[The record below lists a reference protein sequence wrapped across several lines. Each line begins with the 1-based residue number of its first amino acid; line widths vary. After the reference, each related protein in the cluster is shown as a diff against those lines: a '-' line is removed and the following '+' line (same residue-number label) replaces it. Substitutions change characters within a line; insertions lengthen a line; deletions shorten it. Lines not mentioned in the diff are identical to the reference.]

1 MKKDFVPILVVP
13 AVPHEGG
20 IRFLYRKD
28 QIDIGP
34 EMAEEL
40 WKILKFCNGYN
51 TTELIAELSSVPLDE
66 VSEVLSELVE
76 LELVVDSREQ
86 YLHFHRI
93 RNYPTGF
100 NCNLSQDEVAE
111 YSASPRRST
120 KSGEVHSF
128 EKDENTFF
136 TGILRKRR
144 SYRSFSDKKLT
155 LKQVGNLCHFA
166 YFIKDHVVP
175 SGGALYPLRIYVLA
189 EKDQDG
195 FKAGYYE
202 YDAENDTLILFN
214 SEVDE
219 SQLKYCFNQ
228 EEMPFGSS
236 VQIVIAADLKRQPF
250 KYANRGYTLT
260 QIEVGHAAQ
269 NISLYCAEQGL
280 GSCEMGGVQDEPLK
294 RELELEDDIWPIIS
308 IPIGYPLNT
317 EAEPFN
323 KIRYVEENVGEG
335 KPVEKIWIK
344 VFGDDGSFFGAT
356 TAYHDEYGNE
366 QYAGATSPSYADA
379 VFKAT
384 VEGYERFLSSQVRSD
399 YFGEASNLKSWLH
412 PYDYFP
418 LTKEQAEKCGVS
430 YFTKDLLISWTLGR
444 KFDGTEVYIPSDIV
458 YYGQKTSRNR
468 IYFGHS
474 SGIAAYDNYKEAEER
489 VLVELIERDALMR
502 NWYSHESPNIIAEN
516 ILPIHVRKRIS
527 YWQKQNR
534 KIMILEMPSKYGWVF
549 EAIVVSN
556 KYPFFVSGAAAT
568 IKKVNIPDAINKAL
582 QEAEYNL
589 LLCINYPDN
598 SEINPKLVSIPT
610 DHGKVYHTGR
620 YAGMLSWL
628 WSGRKTECFA
638 ENAEWNIEDLK
649 KYLDVTTVDLSNPTY
664 KWSVVRVFSPK
675 LLQINFGFY
684 SAHYDRL
691 DLVVNEK
698 SLTMPHY
705 FA

>member
-1 MKKDFVPILVVP
+1 M
-13 AVPHEGG
+13 
-20 IRFLYRKD
+20 
-28 QIDIGP
+28 Q
-34 EMAEEL
+34 
-40 WKILKFCNGYN
+40 
-51 TTELIAELSSVPLDE
+51 
-66 VSEVLSELVE
+66 
-76 LELVVDSREQ
+76 
-86 YLHFHRI
+86 
-93 RNYPTGF
+93 
-100 NCNLSQDEVAE
+100 
-111 YSASPRRST
+111 
-120 KSGEVHSF
+120 
-128 EKDENTFF
+128 
-136 TGILRKRR
+136 
-144 SYRSFSDKKLT
+144 
-155 LKQVGNLCHFA
+155 
-166 YFIKDHVVP
+166 
-175 SGGALYPLRIYVLA
+175 
-189 EKDQDG
+189 
-195 FKAGYYE
+195 
-202 YDAENDTLILFN
+202 ND
-214 SEVDE
+214 
-219 SQLKYCFNQ
+219 
-228 EEMPFGSS
+228 
-236 VQIVIAADLKRQPF
+236 
-250 KYANRGYTLT
+250 
-260 QIEVGHAAQ
+260 
-269 NISLYCAEQGL
+269 
-280 GSCEMGGVQDEPLK
+280 
-294 RELELEDDIWPIIS
+294 
-308 IPIGYPLNT
+308 
-317 EAEPFN
+317 
-323 KIRYVEENVGEG
+323 
-335 KPVEKIWIK
+335 
-344 VFGDDGSFFGAT
+344 
-356 TAYHDEYGNE
+356 
-366 QYAGATSPSYADA
+366 
-379 VFKAT
+379 
-384 VEGYERFLSSQVRSD
+384 
-399 YFGEASNLKSWLH
+399 
-412 PYDYFP
+412 
-418 LTKEQAEKCGVS
+418 
-430 YFTKDLLISWTLGR
+430 KDLLISWTLGR